1 MGRVTDVE
9 DAVPALRACP
19 TCGRLD
25 RVANV
30 AAVREHVAGTPLSVP
45 PAVPAGGPAGASEPV
60 LMWERAM
67 PRPTRLERALS
78 SAPRSS
84 VRVWAIPGV
93 LVGALA
99 AGTFYLYHGAVHD
112 GLPFPL
118 DIPLFFT
125 GISALLLLLA
135 STVHLRLGPVRRG
148 RERAEEVSRLGWYCG
163 RCGTVYFQQ
172 HQAPEGAQDS
182 KPYSLAQFRRFV
194 FRAGGYEHLVNV
206 RSVR

>member
-1 MGRVTDVE
+1 VTDVE

-19 TCGRLD
+19 TCGRFD

-30 AAVREHVAGTPLSVP
+30 AAVREHTAGTPFVAP
-45 PAVPAGGPAGASEPV
+45 PAAPTGRAAGAPEPV

-67 PRPTRLERALS
+67 PRLTRLDRALS
-78 SAPRSS
+78 PAPRSS
-84 VRVWAIPGV
+84 VRAWAIPGV

-99 AGTFYLYHGAVHD
+99 AGTFYLYHGAVHV

-125 GISALLLLLA
+125 GFSAALLLLA

-148 RERAEEVSRLGWYCG
+148 REKAEEISRLGWYCG

-172 HQAPEGAQDS
+172 HQAPEGAQHS
-182 KPYSLAQFRRFV
+182 KPYSLAEFRRFV
-194 FRAGGYEHLVNV
+194 FRAGGYEHLVDV